1 MIDLSN
7 YDNEGKKEIVI
18 NEDEE
23 IISKKDNS
31 NSNIS
36 NGIVDQAEEVE
47 MSNEE
52 NDANPEENSAND
64 LNDYLVEGD
73 KDIEELL
80 AENIEDNT

>member
-7 YDNEGKKEIVI
+7 YDNEGKKEIFI

-52 NDANPEENSAND
+52 KDANPEENSAND

>member
-7 YDNEGKKEIVI
+7 YDNEGKKEIFI

>member
-7 YDNEGKKEIVI
+7 YDNEGKKEIFI

-23 IISKKDNS
+23 IISKKEDS

>member
-7 YDNEGKKEIVI
+7 YDNEGKKEIFI

-23 IISKKDNS
+23 IISKKEDS

-52 NDANPEENSAND
+52 NDANQRKIQSM
-64 LNDYLVEGD
+64 
-73 KDIEELL
+73 IWM
-80 AENIEDNT
+80 II

>member
-7 YDNEGKKEIVI
+7 YDNEGKKEIFI

-23 IISKKDNS
+23 IISKKEDS

-52 NDANPEENSAND
+52 NDANQRKIQSM
-64 LNDYLVEGD
+64 
-73 KDIEELL
+73 I
-80 AENIEDNT
+80 